1 MEDPLPFGCVD
12 LKVTEKSCGKSGNL
26 EMNQVE
32 LLGLILFCC
41 LFLKVFSGNTDQNS
55 MNRTEFDPYINAR
68 LLRVQG
74 KTWMG
79 SIALRTEFFGFEGT
93 TFYW

>member
-1 MEDPLPFGCVD
+1 MQLIAI
-12 LKVTEKSCGKSGNL
+12 LLYLLGKSGNL

-32 LLGLILFCC
+32 LLALILFRC

-55 MNRTEFDPYINAR
+55 INRTEFDPYINAR
-68 LLRVQG
+68 LLRVQA

-79 SIALRTEFFGFEGT
+79 HIALRTEFFGFEGMKCGL
-93 TFYW
+93 Y